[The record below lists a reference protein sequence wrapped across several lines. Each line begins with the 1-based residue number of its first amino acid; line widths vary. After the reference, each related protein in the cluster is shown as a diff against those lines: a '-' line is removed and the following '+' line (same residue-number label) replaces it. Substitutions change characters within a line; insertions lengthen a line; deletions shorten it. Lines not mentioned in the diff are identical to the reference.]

1 MWSRHAAALHNPL
14 LPAVTDLTVYG
25 MHVGDASASALAA
38 ALVLGALPRLKR
50 SSPCG
55 IPKAGADPVWLPPR
69 MPSATRGWW
78 PSRRPCGGGPRWR
91 CSVSW
96 AARSATRASPDRR
109 PVVAPPPPAG
119 APPLAAA
126 GLKKLTALDLAYTQV
141 SDVGCAALATALNS
155 GTLPAL
161 KKMVSACRESLRAPR
176 RGEGRRVRGT
186 ELCARRRPPCGR
198 HTWRH

>member
-1 MWSRHAAALHNPL
+1 
-14 LPAVTDLTVYG
+14 
-25 MHVGDASASALAA
+25 
-38 ALVLGALPRLKR
+38 
-50 SSPCG
+50 
-55 IPKAGADPVWLPPR
+55 
-69 MPSATRGWW
+69 MPSATRGWCLVALAPALRGW
-78 PSRRPCGGGPRWR
+78 PALEMLSFMG
-91 CSVSW
+91 
-96 AARSATRASPDRR
+96 SPLGDEGIADRR